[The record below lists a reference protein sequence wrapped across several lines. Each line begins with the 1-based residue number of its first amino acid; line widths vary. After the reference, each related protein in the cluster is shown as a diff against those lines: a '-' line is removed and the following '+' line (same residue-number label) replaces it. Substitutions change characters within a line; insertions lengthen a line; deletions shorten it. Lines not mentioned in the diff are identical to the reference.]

1 MGGTAKHVYSRY
13 TREAAT
19 LLGKQIALGRRNK
32 RMSAQALAER
42 VGISRT
48 TLVRL
53 EQGDLKVELGVAFEA
68 AAIAGLALF
77 DTDLK
82 GLASE
87 AKRTDERL
95 ALLPKSVR
103 RPAVEIDDD
112 F

>member
-1 MGGTAKHVYSRY
+1 M
-13 TREAAT
+13 
-19 LLGKQIALGRRNK
+19 
-32 RMSAQALAER
+32 
-42 VGISRT
+42 
-48 TLVRL
+48 
-53 EQGDLKVELGVAFEA
+53 ELGVAFEA

-95 ALLPKSVR
+95 ALLPKSGR